1 MDKCNICAQ
10 LRAVGET
17 PACVRNCPGRAL
29 HVGDINDPDSEVS
42 RLLQDTP
49 PSLSTPC
56 GTLAMRPAYA
66 IFCAAPSGRTSCRR
80 TAKQRK
86 EGAFK

>member
-42 RLLQDTP
+42 RLLRDTP
-49 PSLSTPC
+49 AEFIPVSYTHLALYSGAQALQRGIRHEVDEPALSGKYPD
-56 GTLAMRPAYA
+56 R
-66 IFCAAPSGRTSCRR
+66 
-80 TAKQRK
+80 
-86 EGAFK
+86 